1 MKKEIIAGTTLA
13 GLGIAAFALATRNKP
28 LKTVGNLELERYL
41 GKWYEI
47 AKFPQNFEKGCT
59 DVTAEYS
66 LRNDGKISI
75 INSCI
80 KDGQLKVAEGVASVD
95 DKESAKLEVQFQWPF
110 SGKYWIIALAP
121 DYSYA
126 VVGHPNR
133 KYLWILNRKP
143 TMDSMTYNHLVL
155 VAASRGFDIRKLVK
169 TVQAE
174 GIENAFSFS
183 NEQNGKVKAES

>member
-1 MKKEIIAGTTLA
+1 MKKQIIAGTALA
-13 GLGIAAFALATRNKP
+13 GIGIAALALATRNKA
-28 LKTVGNLELERYL
+28 LKTVGHVELEKYL

-66 LRNDGKISI
+66 LRDDGKISVV
-75 INSCI
+75 NSCT
-80 KDGQLKVAEGVASVD
+80 KDGHPKTTEGIASIN
-95 DKESAKLEVQFQWPF
+95 DKASNAKMDIQFQWPF

-143 TMDSMTYNHLVL
+143 VMDSMTYNHLVL

-169 TVQAE
+169 TVQ
-174 GIENAFSFS
+174 G
-183 NEQNGKVKAES
+183 ESLVS

>member
-1 MKKEIIAGTTLA
+1 MKKEIIAGTALA
-13 GLGIAAFALATRNKP
+13 GIGIAAFALATRNKP
-28 LKTVGNLELERYL
+28 LKTVGHVELEKYL

-47 AKFPQNFEKGCT
+47 AKFPHGFENGCT

-66 LRNDGKISI
+66 LRDDGKISI
-75 INSCI
+75 VNSCT
-80 KDGQLKVAEGVASVD
+80 KDGHPKTAEGIASID
-95 DKESAKLEVQFQWPF
+95 DKESNAKLEVQFQWPF

-143 TMDSMTYNHLVL
+143 VMDSMTYNHLVL

-169 TVQAE
+169 TVQEA
-174 GIENAFSFS
+174 N
-183 NEQNGKVKAES
+183 